1 MCSETCLDL
10 KINIQTDSQL
20 VEKTSV
26 FCNRIYHPNPS
37 SNLYSSIRDHISN
50 GAPKE
55 ALLIYTQNRRNPLN
69 LLSVLPLVFKACAI
83 LSLTNYGK
91 SLHSESIKAG
101 LLSDVVVGTSMV
113 NMYAKCC
120 NAIDARK
127 VFDEMP
133 VKNVVTWNAM
143 IGGYMKNRET
153 QPALRLFNKMS
164 DRTSVSWIEM
174 ITGYA
179 RTGDT
184 MMARSFFDQVPFPL
198 KNVMTWTVMV
208 DGYAS
213 NGDMKAAKKVFEAMP
228 ERNFFV
234 WSSMVSGYFKKG
246 DVESGETIFNRIPF
260 RNLVNW
266 NSLISG
272 YSQNGLCEK
281 ALEAF
286 AKMESD
292 GFEPDEVSFASAL
305 SACAQLGSLKTGKD
319 LHDMIIQK
327 RIKVNIFI
335 LNSLVDMYAKC
346 GDLMNAR
353 LIFED
358 MMESERNDSCWNA
371 MISGFSIHGH
381 CREALEFFDRME
393 KSKVTPNE
401 ITFLSVLSACA
412 HAGFVEEGLEIFD
425 KMGKYGLVANVKHY
439 GCLVDILGRVGRL
452 KDAYRVV
459 TEMPVR
465 PNESVWGALLGAC
478 RVHSDMEMAN
488 RVVEKVNAELT
499 RCGYVVM
506 SNMYAASE
514 RWEKAESLRDLMF
527 RERVQKT
534 VGCSSVHLNDYDGNR
549 S

>member
-1 MCSETCLDL
+1 MCRETRLDL

-37 SNLYSSIRDHISN
+37 SNLYSSIRDRISD

-83 LSLTNYGK
+83 LSLNNYGK

-113 NMYAKCC
+113 NMYGKCC
-120 NAIDARK
+120 NVIDARK

-143 IGGYMKNRET
+143 ISGYMKNRET
-153 QPALRLFNKMS
+153 QPALQLFNKMS

-184 MMARSFFDQVPFPL
+184 IMARSFFDQVPFPL

-208 DGYAS
+208 DAYAS
-213 NGDMKAAKKVFEAMP
+213 NGDMKAAEDVFEAMP

-292 GFEPDEVSFASAL
+292 GFEPDEVSFTSAL
-305 SACAQLGSLKTGKD
+305 SACAQLGSLKT
-319 LHDMIIQK
+319 
-327 RIKVNIFI
+327 
-335 LNSLVDMYAKC
+335 VDMYAKC

-371 MISGFSIHGH
+371 MISGFTIHGH

-412 HAGFVEEGLEIFD
+412 HAGFVEEGLETFG

-439 GCLVDILGRVGRL
+439 GCLVDILGRAGRL

-499 RCGYVVM
+499 QCGYVVM

-514 RWEKAESLRDLMF
+514 RWEKAESLRNLMF
-527 RERVQKT
+527 HERVQKT
-534 VGCSSVHLNDYDGNR
+534 VGLSSVHLNDYDGNW